1 MATARDDVEAG
12 AGSSERRGSMRNRK
26 WTSELDALLLREV
39 KLHKPH
45 EQRHGQIGNVYENMA
60 FNLNESARLPWITDR
75 KHLKG
80 RVQHLLE
87 ARRANKRATA
97 RTTSIEEEHGELELL
112 LDDVIEEADAFKS
125 TEVERREVRRERDF
139 ALAEGGRQARRLAMA
154 RQASVDESD
163 DTREVQSVDDDR
175 DRGSGTNEG

>member
-1 MATARDDVEAG
+1 
-12 AGSSERRGSMRNRK
+12 MRNRK

-125 TEVERREVRRERDF
+125 TEVERREVRRERDV
-139 ALAEGGRQARRLAMA
+139 ALAEGGGKRVGLRW
-154 RQASVDESD
+154 
-163 DTREVQSVDDDR
+163 R
-175 DRGSGTNEG
+175 DRHQWMRATTRAKRKLLTMTETGAAGTNEG